1 MSPARTWRPRR
12 REARRALKRFDVLTL
27 FPGIFQGPLEESI
40 LRRAQDNGLVQIRV
54 HDLRAWTHDRHRQA
68 DDEPYGGGAGMVLK
82 PEPAFEAVDAL
93 RRGPHTRV
101 IVLSPQG
108 LPFSQAMAEALA
120 REEHLILLCGRYEGF
135 DDRIPQG
142 LDALELSIGDYV
154 LTGGELPALVV
165 LDAVARLIPG
175 VLGDAASAQAD
186 SFASGLLEYP
196 QYTRP
201 PAYRGMAVPSVLLS
215 GDHKAIARWRRKEAI
230 RRTRERRPD
239 LLARAIVS
247 ELDRELL
254 AEIEEEAAAEKA
266 ATENGKRT
274 TDN

>member
-1 MSPARTWRPRR
+1 V
-12 REARRALKRFDVLTL
+12 E
-27 FPGIFQGPLEESI
+27 
-40 LRRAQDNGLVQIRV
+40 IRV
-54 HDLRAWTHDRHRQA
+54 HDLRAWTHDRHRQV

-165 LDAVARLIPG
+165 LDAVARLVPG
-175 VLGDAASAQAD
+175 VLGDAASAEAD
-186 SFASGLLEYP
+186 SFATGLLEYP

-201 PAYRGMAVPSVLLS
+201 PAYRGMAVPPVLLS

-239 LLARAIVS
+239 LLARAIIS
-247 ELDRELL
+247 DMDRELL
-254 AEIEEEAAAEKA
+254 AEIEEEEGTAKKA
-266 ATENGKRT
+266 ATKNGKLT

>member
-1 MSPARTWRPRR
+1 
-12 REARRALKRFDVLTL
+12 
-27 FPGIFQGPLEESI
+27 
-40 LRRAQDNGLVQIRV
+40 
-54 HDLRAWTHDRHRQA
+54 
-68 DDEPYGGGAGMVLK
+68 MVLK

-93 RRGPHTRV
+93 RRGLHTRV

-108 LPFSQAMAEALA
+108 LPFSQAMADGLA

-186 SFASGLLEYP
+186 SFATGLLEYP

-201 PAYRGMAVPSVLLS
+201 PAYRGMAVPPVLLS
-215 GDHKAIARWRRKEAI
+215 GDHKAIARWRRKQAI

-239 LLARAIVS
+239 LLARATVS

-266 ATENGKRT
+266 AMKNDELT

>member
-1 MSPARTWRPRR
+1 M
-12 REARRALKRFDVLTL
+12 ARRALTRFDVLTL
-27 FPGIFQGPLEESI
+27 FPGIFQGPLQESI
-40 LRRAQDNGLVQIRV
+40 LRRAQESGRVEIRV
-54 HDLRAWTHDRHRQA
+54 HDLRAWARDRHHVV

-93 RRGPHTRV
+93 RRGPETRV

-108 LPFSQAMAEALA
+108 LPFSQRIAERLA
-120 REEHLILLCGRYEGF
+120 RERHLILLCGRYEGF
-135 DDRIPQG
+135 DDRIPRG

-165 LDAVARLIPG
+165 LDAVIRLVPG
-175 VLGDAASAQAD
+175 VLGDAASAATD
-186 SFASGLLEYP
+186 SFVAGLLEYP

-201 PAYRGMAVPSVLLS
+201 PTYRGLAVPPVLLS
-215 GDHKAIARWRRKEAI
+215 GDHQAIARWRRKEAI

-239 LLARAIVS
+239 LLARATLS
-247 ELDRELL
+247 ESDRDLL
-254 AEIEEEAAAEKA
+254 AEIEAEAAAEG
-266 ATENGKRT
+266 TPGKRA